1 MYIPCPLCEE
11 AEGSDDEC
19 KTDTTLPCKHTIN
32 SSLVPPTIYECAQ
45 LGLLDEL
52 QRLLL
57 QRSKTSEWSV
67 NTPDNQNATL
77 LHWASFYNQLHV
89 IKYLLALPHINVN
102 AVGGDLLSTPLYWA
116 AHRNNI
122 QAVALLL
129 DHHADPTIAD
139 KHGFDAYFVAVQSG
153 YTILSAFFIAKG
165 CNIDTPSQ
173 DADRL
178 TPLMWLCRYKFELD
192 TARMLFGLG
201 ANVHETDAHGNTA
214 LHLAATSD
222 FVVAAKYLLDRG
234 VDIHAKNKRGQTAL
248 DIANDVA
255 SDIETRTSGKR
266 TAATVG
272 LLRSVY
278 RYDESYNTLPVSVL
292 KRHAGLT
299 AFWTPWFVMGLIGV
313 AAHKLDGRDV
323 VVGIAASV
331 AFGYWLVK
339 VAGLDVNPSKL
350 KYSRLMFGVNVHSI
364 FWITFGV
371 ALLVAEGALYVHAT
385 MVFFVFFTGTCVCVY
400 WTTTTSP
407 GLLSTTIQERHRN
420 VMDLVAM
427 HSRPEVKFC
436 STCLQHRP
444 LRSKHNVELNACVAR
459 FDHFCTFVAN
469 VVGANNH
476 TFYFGFLFNSVMGIG
491 VYLAMIVDYLAR
503 EGVLNEPTYWRTLAR
518 VGHNYPV
525 VLSISIL
532 AAVHIV
538 WIGGLLVANIYGILF
553 TWTTNERVLQS
564 RSQAKTSSLHSKFSR
579 GVVQNVVDF
588 FHFPLGDE
596 LDRIDWR
603 RCRFYSLDELHARP
617 SKAKLE

>member
-201 ANVHETDAHGNTA
+201 ANVHETDAHGNT
-214 LHLAATSD
+214 
-222 FVVAAKYLLDRG
+222 G
-234 VDIHAKNKRGQTAL
+234 
-248 DIANDVA
+248 A
-255 SDIETRTSGKR
+255 S
-266 TAATVG
+266 
-272 LLRSVY
+272 
-278 RYDESYNTLPVSVL
+278 
-292 KRHAGLT
+292 
-299 AFWTPWFVMGLIGV
+299 
-313 AAHKLDGRDV
+313 
-323 VVGIAASV
+323 
-331 AFGYWLVK
+331 
-339 VAGLDVNPSKL
+339 
-350 KYSRLMFGVNVHSI
+350 
-364 FWITFGV
+364 
-371 ALLVAEGALYVHAT
+371 
-385 MVFFVFFTGTCVCVY
+385 
-400 WTTTTSP
+400 
-407 GLLSTTIQERHRN
+407 
-420 VMDLVAM
+420 
-427 HSRPEVKFC
+427 
-436 STCLQHRP
+436 
-444 LRSKHNVELNACVAR
+444 
-459 FDHFCTFVAN
+459 
-469 VVGANNH
+469 
-476 TFYFGFLFNSVMGIG
+476 
-491 VYLAMIVDYLAR
+491 
-503 EGVLNEPTYWRTLAR
+503 
-518 VGHNYPV
+518 
-525 VLSISIL
+525 
-532 AAVHIV
+532 
-538 WIGGLLVANIYGILF
+538 
-553 TWTTNERVLQS
+553 
-564 RSQAKTSSLHSKFSR
+564 SSL
-579 GVVQNVVDF
+579 VQWISCVTAV
-588 FHFPLGDE
+588 
-596 LDRIDWR
+596 
-603 RCRFYSLDELHARP
+603 
-617 SKAKLE
+617 